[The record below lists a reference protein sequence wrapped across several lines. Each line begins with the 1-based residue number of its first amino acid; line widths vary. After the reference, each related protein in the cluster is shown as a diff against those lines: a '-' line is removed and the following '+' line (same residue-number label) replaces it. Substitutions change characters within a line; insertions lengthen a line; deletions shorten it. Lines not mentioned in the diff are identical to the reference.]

1 MDNIIKN
8 PTFIAVVA
16 GVITYTYI
24 TWRKREAQKEKKK
37 SKKQIKDDKNE
48 VVISGIVALIVWFIV
63 YGYLNY
69 GNKNQNANQ
78 QMQIPIQVPMQLPVT
93 NQVPLGYQQVPTYR
107 IIQDIQ
113 PPSPKS
119 FTMMNQYGGGVAM
132 PTNKVPMPDV
142 FVDNFN

>member
-24 TWRKREAQKEKKK
+24 TWRKKEAQKEKKK

-48 VVISGIVALIVWFIV
+48 VVISGIVALVVWFIV

-69 GNKNQNANQ
+69 GNRNQNVNQ
-78 QMQIPIQVPMQLPVT
+78 QVQLPVT
-93 NQVPLGYQQVPTYR
+93 NQVVPLAYQQVPTYR
-107 IIQDIQ
+107 IVQDIQ
-113 PPSPKS
+113 PAASPKS
-119 FTMMNQYGGGVAM
+119 FTMMNQYGGGVAF